1 MNISASIQAANQLNL
16 LTDIKNN
23 SDKFDQLHI
32 DITDGHFTNNIGLSL
47 DIVSL
52 LKNQTDYKL
61 DVHLMLE
68 NNSKYVEKV
77 IDYGADIV
85 TVHCESTDIDEF
97 KSITNNYDNIGIGIL
112 PSTNMEVLKSYADFT
127 SIFLLLMVNPGF
139 SNQLK
144 AVNLVDRVNEF
155 NNVIT
160 EKSTTLIID
169 GGVTAEDLQSLED
182 NGVDIAVQG
191 GAIFGK

>member
-16 LTDIKNN
+16 LHDIKNN

-52 LKNQTDYKL
+52 LKNHTDYKL

-68 NNSKYVEKV
+68 NNAQYVDKV

-85 TVHCESTDIDEF
+85 TVHCESTDLDEF

-112 PSTNMEVLKSYADFT
+112 PTTHMEVLKSYADLT
-127 SIFLLLMVNPGF
+127 SIFLLLTVNPGF

-160 EKSTTLIID
+160 EKNTTLIID
-169 GGVTAEDLQSLED
+169 GGVTTEDLQSLED

-191 GAIFGK
+191 GAIFGI

>member
-127 SIFLLLMVNPGF
+127 SIFLLLTVNPGF
-139 SNQLK
+139 SNQHK

-155 NNVIT
+155 NKVFT

>member
-169 GGVTAEDLQSLED
+169 GGVTAEDLQSLEE

>member
-16 LTDIKNN
+16 LSDIKKN
-23 SDKFDQLHI
+23 SHKFEQLHV

-52 LKNQTDYKL
+52 LKNQTDYKI

-68 NNSKYVEKV
+68 NNFNYVEKV

-97 KSITNNYDNIGIGIL
+97 KSITNKFDNVGIGIL
-112 PSTNMEVLKSYADFT
+112 PSTNMDKLKSYAHFT
-127 SIFLLLMVNPGF
+127 SIFLLLTVNPGF

-144 AVNLVDRVNEF
+144 AVNLLDRINEF
-155 NNVIT
+155 NNVVI
-160 EKSTTLIID
+160 EKNTTLIID
-169 GGVTAEDLQSLED
+169 GGVTTDDLQSLED
-182 NGVDIAVQG
+182 SGVDIAVQG
-191 GAIFGK
+191 GAIFG

>member
-1 MNISASIQAANQLNL
+1 MDISASIQAANQLNL

-85 TVHCESTDIDEF
+85 TIHCESTDIDEF

-127 SIFLLLMVNPGF
+127 SIFLLLTVNPGF
-139 SNQLK
+139 SNQHK

-155 NNVIT
+155 NKVIT

-169 GGVTAEDLQSLED
+169 GGVTAEDLQSLKD

>member
-52 LKNQTDYKL
+52 LKNQTDHKL

-127 SIFLLLMVNPGF
+127 SIFLLLTVNPGF
-139 SNQLK
+139 SNQHK

-155 NNVIT
+155 NKVIT

>member
-1 MNISASIQAANQLNL
+1 MDISASIQAANQLNL

>member
-32 DITDGHFTNNIGLSL
+32 GITDGHFTNNIGLSL

-52 LKNQTDYKL
+52 LKNQTDYEL
-61 DVHLMLE
+61 DVHLMVE

-85 TVHCESTDIDEF
+85 TVHCESTDVVEF
-97 KSITNNYDNIGIGIL
+97 KSITNNHDNIGIGIL

-127 SIFLLLMVNPGF
+127 SIFLLLTVNPGF

-169 GGVTAEDLQSLED
+169 GGVTAKDLQSLED

>member
-32 DITDGHFTNNIGLSL
+32 DITDGHFTSNIGLSL

-127 SIFLLLMVNPGF
+127 SIFLLLTVNPGF
-139 SNQLK
+139 SNQHK

-155 NNVIT
+155 NKVIT

>member
-16 LTDIKNN
+16 LQDIKNN

-127 SIFLLLMVNPGF
+127 SIFLLLTVNPGF

-169 GGVTAEDLQSLED
+169 GGVTAKDLQSLED

>member
-1 MNISASIQAANQLNL
+1 M
-16 LTDIKNN
+16 
-23 SDKFDQLHI
+23 
-32 DITDGHFTNNIGLSL
+32 
-47 DIVSL
+47 
-52 LKNQTDYKL
+52 
-61 DVHLMLE
+61 
-68 NNSKYVEKV
+68 
-77 IDYGADIV
+77 

-127 SIFLLLMVNPGF
+127 SIFLLLTVNPGF

-169 GGVTAEDLQSLED
+169 GGVTAKDLQSLED

>member
-127 SIFLLLMVNPGF
+127 SIFLLLTVNPGF
-139 SNQLK
+139 SNQHK

-155 NNVIT
+155 NKVIT
-160 EKSTTLIID
+160 EKNTTLIID
-169 GGVTAEDLQSLED
+169 GGVTAEDLQSLKD

>member
-16 LTDIKNN
+16 LTDIENN

-61 DVHLMLE
+61 DVHFMLE

-127 SIFLLLMVNPGF
+127 SIFLLLTVNPGF

-160 EKSTTLIID
+160 GKSTTLIID
-169 GGVTAEDLQSLED
+169 GGVTTEDLQLLED

>member
-68 NNSKYVEKV
+68 NNSKYVEKI

-127 SIFLLLMVNPGF
+127 SIFLLLTVNPGF

-155 NNVIT
+155 NNVFT

-169 GGVTAEDLQSLED
+169 GGVTAKDLQSLED